1 MKNSLK
7 YLSFIVV
14 IIISI
19 VACETDF
26 EEVGVDLVDN
36 DIFDTEKANFEVNSY
51 TKNVLK
57 SRVDNISLNP
67 LGVYN
72 TSNFGLLKANI
83 ATQLSVPS
91 TIDYGLNPTIDEV
104 IINIPYNS
112 TRDTDGDFDDG
123 KPKFILNS
131 IYGDQD
137 APFNLTVSRL
147 ETFLN
152 RLDPIDPT
160 KLKKYFSDKIY
171 NKSTELYNESFTPSR
186 NDTVYYVRRADFDST
201 DNNGQVVMDFDTI
214 KRSDL
219 APSIKLPLNNN
230 FFTTNFI
237 NNSTGDEFDT
247 QDKFNIFFNGLFF
260 ESEGANGSMLML
272 NFNTANLTIYYSNDV
287 LTNETTTT
295 GDLNGNG
302 TSNDE
307 NVPVR
312 TKQTLIF
319 GFAGVR
325 TNSFE
330 RNYSGSLAEAALDNI
345 NENKKLYIQG
355 AQGSIVSLDAFANMD
370 LNAIREE
377 NWLINEANLVLNID
391 QNLSSEEVPTRLF
404 LYKLDDNNNAINE
417 DAQILDIL
425 TEGENAFDGNLQNED
440 NDDNEETTE
449 NPLKYRFRITDYIS
463 EILKNED
470 PTQPVKFGI
479 KAFHTS
485 DLPNRQIPGDT
496 IVREFSFDPRGV
508 VIYGNDYIPS
518 DSDYNK
524 RLKLEIFYTKLNE

>member
-26 EEVGVDLVDN
+26 DEVGVNLVDN
-36 DIFDTEKANFEVNSY
+36 NVFDTEKAIFEVNSY

-57 SRVDNISLNP
+57 SRVDNITLNP

-72 TSNFGLLKANI
+72 TSNFGLLKANV
-83 ATQLSVPS
+83 ATQLNLPS
-91 TIDYGLNPTIDEV
+91 EIDYGLNPTIDEV
-104 IINIPYNS
+104 IIDIPYNS
-112 TRDTDGDFDDG
+112 TRDTDGDFEDG
-123 KPKFILNS
+123 KPKFILNN
-131 IYGDQD
+131 IYGDQE

-152 RLDPIDPT
+152 QLDPIDPT
-160 KLKKYFSDKIY
+160 RLKKYFSDKIY
-171 NKSTELYNESFTPSR
+171 NKSIELYNENFTPSK
-186 NDTVYYVRRADFDST
+186 NDTVYYVRRADFDTT
-201 DNNGQVVMDFDTI
+201 DGGETVMDFDTI
-214 KRSDL
+214 KKSDL
-219 APSIKLPLNNN
+219 TPSIKLPLNND

-260 ESEGANGSMLML
+260 ESEGSNGSMLML
-272 NFNTANLTIYYSNDV
+272 NFNAANLTIYYSNDV
-287 LTNETTTT
+287 LTDETTIT
-295 GDLNGNG
+295 GDLNDNG
-302 TSNDE
+302 TTDDVD
-307 NVPVR
+307 VPVR
-312 TKQTLIF
+312 TKQTLTF
-319 GFAGVR
+319 GFFGIRA
-325 TNSFE
+325 NSFE
-330 RNYSGSLAEAALDNI
+330 RNYAGSFAESALDNI

-370 LNAIREE
+370 INAIREE

-391 QNLSSEEVPTRLF
+391 QNLSSEEVPNRLF
-404 LYKLDDNNNAINE
+404 LYKLDDNNDAINE

-425 TEGENAFDGNLQNED
+425 TEGEIALDGYLQNED
-440 NDDNEETTE
+440 DDNDEETTE
-449 NPLKYRFRITDYIS
+449 DPLKYRFRITDYIS

-479 KAFHTS
+479 KVFHTT
-485 DLPNRQIPGDT
+485 DLPNVQIPGDT
-496 IVREFSFDPRGV
+496 IVKEFSFDPRGV

-518 DSDYNK
+518 DSDYSK